1 VQPANGRTYSLEE
14 LQAIVG
20 GFIEVVWTT
29 GGELMIVNE
38 DGISLGLPFNSL
50 ASSYHPAQRIL
61 GDVAIVAPGEI
72 E

>member
-1 VQPANGRTYSLEE
+1 
-14 LQAIVG
+14 
-20 GFIEVVWTT
+20 
-29 GGELMIVNE
+29 MIVNE